1 MSDEH
6 RELSFLFQLDKQTEV
21 DVKLHRSGRHPED
34 IYWSS
39 NPKYVNKA
47 KIAGRQSSGDDSTI
61 YKKMLAEKN
70 AVAKRQAERS
80 RRLARMRRG
89 TLDID
94 IEELEASLRVIFRA
108 YAKYRVFKERV
119 RFRRAPVFGTVPE
132 EENGVYEI
140 DTLGWQRLVRDAGL
154 LDNSLTANDLD
165 EVFTAVDAGLI
176 RMNHAN
182 ADVRKR
188 RAAQAAAYGDLR
200 LDFDEFCAVLKH
212 SACLRYPEAKDEDVA
227 YVALLKNYILP
238 NASRAE
244 IVPIP
249 GLDELLSRAAMN
261 EIRARDAM
269 LKRIYAH
276 YATLELYSAT
286 TQKIT
291 WRVVERLNATLN
303 EDEFLMWLINFEVV
317 PHLMSKAEAMRV
329 FCDVEEAND
338 ADEEVGEM
346 LYPAFCELIGQLAI
360 TAFANAAPLLLNPL
374 TDITSIVAVKKLV
387 EGTPRELWMLGT
399 LGALFRRRGYFL
411 GPGGSNLP
419 PRTKKHRL
427 PLFDERRDYGPGSK
441 VANQGRMGR
450 ATTTRDGS
458 RGWVPGGK
466 SDDVRSPGPGG
477 LRAAYG
483 YQQSPGRVHLDQ
495 HMIEHMSLTERARIE
510 KAHVGKVKAR
520 SRLLARQMENDMK
533 ALGLDLSKGA
543 AEEYLATRRTE
554 GTKSPG
560 GTSSYGIM
568 GLSASEAFLSSAAPA
583 HDVISDRAWADAVAK
598 DFYAND
604 RVAASAEARRK
615 PMPGALAG
623 NPWVPSSPSSYDHSQ
638 PERFN
643 LAPSFHARAK
653 YETQVHHP
661 PQDAFDA
668 VIADP
673 NARGTP
679 NVLRTAQT
687 TTFQAPVE
695 RAGFNAAAGGVVRR
709 NGARIRVRDDPS
721 KVRNEAD
728 SDIVAELKALTLGD
742 ESDIEDKL
750 DARDDFEPDS
760 ADNARSSPLRGAGPA
775 GRYARLPGIPLIK
788 SPGSRTL
795 PSDPKL
801 ALAPGTYGYGL
812 GTSFAKPW
820 DPRPGVGFGTRGP
833 KDAVPIRSPRRAVA
847 DDFPAVP
854 HPSIAEV
861 ANLDWFEDVR
871 SKALRQRGLPSTG
884 FLSRWGDKLGTKADR
899 MRNEAQMEAIKKGL
913 RATATE

>member
-1 MSDEH
+1 M
-6 RELSFLFQLDKQTEV
+6 
-21 DVKLHRSGRHPED
+21 KLHRSGRHPED

-291 WRVVERLNATLN
+291 WRVGERLNATLN

-317 PHLMSKAEAMRV
+317 PHLMSKTEAMRV

-360 TAFANAAPLLLNPL
+360 TAFANAAPLLRNPL

-387 EGTPRELWMLGT
+387 EE
-399 LGALFRRRGYFL
+399 
-411 GPGGSNLP
+411 
-419 PRTKKHRL
+419 TKL
-427 PLFDERRDYGPGSK
+427 
-441 VANQGRMGR
+441 
-450 ATTTRDGS
+450 
-458 RGWVPGGK
+458 
-466 SDDVRSPGPGG
+466 
-477 LRAAYG
+477 
-483 YQQSPGRVHLDQ
+483 
-495 HMIEHMSLTERARIE
+495 
-510 KAHVGKVKAR
+510 
-520 SRLLARQMENDMK
+520 
-533 ALGLDLSKGA
+533 
-543 AEEYLATRRTE
+543 
-554 GTKSPG
+554 
-560 GTSSYGIM
+560 
-568 GLSASEAFLSSAAPA
+568 
-583 HDVISDRAWADAVAK
+583 
-598 DFYAND
+598 
-604 RVAASAEARRK
+604 
-615 PMPGALAG
+615 
-623 NPWVPSSPSSYDHSQ
+623 
-638 PERFN
+638 
-643 LAPSFHARAK
+643 
-653 YETQVHHP
+653 
-661 PQDAFDA
+661 
-668 VIADP
+668 
-673 NARGTP
+673 
-679 NVLRTAQT
+679 
-687 TTFQAPVE
+687 
-695 RAGFNAAAGGVVRR
+695 
-709 NGARIRVRDDPS
+709 
-721 KVRNEAD
+721 
-728 SDIVAELKALTLGD
+728 
-742 ESDIEDKL
+742 
-750 DARDDFEPDS
+750 
-760 ADNARSSPLRGAGPA
+760 
-775 GRYARLPGIPLIK
+775 
-788 SPGSRTL
+788 
-795 PSDPKL
+795 
-801 ALAPGTYGYGL
+801 
-812 GTSFAKPW
+812 
-820 DPRPGVGFGTRGP
+820 
-833 KDAVPIRSPRRAVA
+833 
-847 DDFPAVP
+847 
-854 HPSIAEV
+854 
-861 ANLDWFEDVR
+861 
-871 SKALRQRGLPSTG
+871 
-884 FLSRWGDKLGTKADR
+884 
-899 MRNEAQMEAIKKGL
+899 
-913 RATATE
+913 

>member
-1 MSDEH
+1 M
-6 RELSFLFQLDKQTEV
+6 
-21 DVKLHRSGRHPED
+21 KLHRSGRHPED

-317 PHLMSKAEAMRV
+317 PHLMSKTEAMHVCFVMSRRQMTLMRKSGR
-329 FCDVEEAND
+329 CST
-338 ADEEVGEM
+338 
-346 LYPAFCELIGQLAI
+346 LR
-360 TAFANAAPLLLNPL
+360 FANSSDSSPSRHSQTRTAASKPL

-387 EGTPRELWMLGT
+387 EEP
-399 LGALFRRRGYFL
+399 
-411 GPGGSNLP
+411 
-419 PRTKKHRL
+419 
-427 PLFDERRDYGPGSK
+427 
-441 VANQGRMGR
+441 
-450 ATTTRDGS
+450 
-458 RGWVPGGK
+458 
-466 SDDVRSPGPGG
+466 
-477 LRAAYG
+477 
-483 YQQSPGRVHLDQ
+483 
-495 HMIEHMSLTERARIE
+495 
-510 KAHVGKVKAR
+510 
-520 SRLLARQMENDMK
+520 
-533 ALGLDLSKGA
+533 
-543 AEEYLATRRTE
+543 
-554 GTKSPG
+554 
-560 GTSSYGIM
+560 
-568 GLSASEAFLSSAAPA
+568 
-583 HDVISDRAWADAVAK
+583 
-598 DFYAND
+598 
-604 RVAASAEARRK
+604 
-615 PMPGALAG
+615 PGAM
-623 NPWVPSSPSSYDHSQ
+623 
-638 PERFN
+638 
-643 LAPSFHARAK
+643 
-653 YETQVHHP
+653 
-661 PQDAFDA
+661 
-668 VIADP
+668 
-673 NARGTP
+673 
-679 NVLRTAQT
+679 
-687 TTFQAPVE
+687 
-695 RAGFNAAAGGVVRR
+695 
-709 NGARIRVRDDPS
+709 
-721 KVRNEAD
+721 
-728 SDIVAELKALTLGD
+728 
-742 ESDIEDKL
+742 
-750 DARDDFEPDS
+750 DARH
-760 ADNARSSPLRGAGPA
+760 AWCIVPA
-775 GRYARLPGIPLIK
+775 
-788 SPGSRTL
+788 
-795 PSDPKL
+795 
-801 ALAPGTYGYGL
+801 
-812 GTSFAKPW
+812 
-820 DPRPGVGFGTRGP
+820 PR
-833 KDAVPIRSPRRAVA
+833 I
-847 DDFPAVP
+847 
-854 HPSIAEV
+854 
-861 ANLDWFEDVR
+861 
-871 SKALRQRGLPSTG
+871 
-884 FLSRWGDKLGTKADR
+884 LSWSWG
-899 MRNEAQMEAIKKGL
+899 
-913 RATATE
+913 